1 MSWYLCSVYNMEINN
16 LIITFEQKLKLQKYS
31 TNSIK
36 NYCSAVKCFLHVV
49 EKKFDHPNQLT
60 ENNIEKYV
68 LWKIEPLLA

>member
-36 NYCSAVKCFLHVV
+36 NYCSAVKSFLRVA